1 MRIAVAGGTGAVGTH
16 VVEVARERGYD
27 VVVLARSAGVDLM
40 NPRSLQGA
48 LRDVDTVIDV
58 SNVSTLKT
66 EQSVAF
72 FTGATRNLLATERA
86 AYVGH
91 HVALS
96 IVGADAAP
104 DGYYAGKLAQEQLIQ
119 DGDVPWTIQRTTQFH
134 EFAAM
139 MFDQAKAGPLH
150 LAPRART
157 QPVAAREVAERL
169 VTLAAEAPVGRAI
182 DLGGP
187 QEESLAEM
195 VRGYA
200 RTIGHRGWIPAV
212 SLPGSMGRAQRSGAL
227 LPGPDALRGRQTFAE
242 WLATIS

>member
-86 AYVGH
+86 AHVGH

>member
-86 AYVGH
+86 AHVGH

-139 MFDQAKAGPLH
+139 MFNQAKAGPLH

-157 QPVAAREVAERL
+157 QPVAAREVAEWL